1 MCLVTDDVFAHN
13 ALCQLPFV
21 LTTQPYAFVPNL
33 ASVISEDFG
42 CPPCPDFVA
51 YLVYL
56 TNCTFVVYTKRFR
69 PLPY

>member
-1 MCLVTDDVFAHN
+1 MLDAVFAS
-13 ALCQLPFV
+13 LVPSQLPIV
-21 LTTQPYAFVPNL
+21 VTTPYAIVPSL

-42 CPPCPDFVA
+42 CPPGLDVVA

-56 TNCTFVVYTKRFR
+56 TNCTFVVYYTKRFR